1 MFIDDERTLV
11 DLNNQMLEAIG
22 YKVVAKMDPIDKKP
36 IKKGIFAEPVCILPE
51 KTKKGGDYHA
61 GNHKMAF
68 AAKNRLC

>member
-1 MFIDDERTLV
+1 
-11 DLNNQMLEAIG
+11 
-22 YKVVAKMDPIDKKP
+22 MDRIDKKP